1 VNETERCPNPE
12 TKNYGDTPKE
22 ECPLGVFM
30 DIITSK
36 DNNKIKYVR
45 NLNLKKFRD
54 EENAFIAEG
63 IKFVYEAVNEGADI
77 KLLLVNEEALKKNEV
92 QALID
97 SMDENKILVCSSQVF
112 NGAADTIN
120 AQGVL
125 AVINKNIAVK
135 NDIIDKYNFIIM
147 CDRIQDPGN
156 LGTIIRSAD
165 AFGPAA
171 MLINKGCVDVYNPK
185 VVRASAGA
193 IFRIPFIYSEDDLEI
208 INILKDKGFYIVST
222 VVDSEYTFDK
232 MDRRNKICLI
242 IGNEGQGVA
251 EQIINN
257 SDIALTIKMTGEA
270 ESLNASVA
278 AGISIYEIRK
288 KLLK

>member
-1 VNETERCPNPE
+1 
-12 TKNYGDTPKE
+12 
-22 ECPLGVFM
+22 M
-30 DIITSK
+30 DVIKSK

-54 EENAFIAEG
+54 EENAFVVEG
-63 IKFVYEAVNEGADI
+63 IKFVIEAINEGADI
-77 KLLLVNEEALKKNEV
+77 KFLLLNEEVQGKDGVKQIIDLVNENN
-92 QALID
+92 I
-97 SMDENKILVCSSQVF
+97 IICSEQVF
-112 NGAADTIN
+112 NSVADTVS

-125 AVINKNIAVK
+125 AVINKNVINK
-135 NDIIDKYNFIIM
+135 EDIINKYNFIIM

-156 LGTIIRSAD
+156 LGTIVRIAD

-171 MLINKGCVDVYNPK
+171 LLLNKGCVDVFNPK

-193 IFRIPFIYSEDDLEI
+193 VFRVPIIIEDYESEF
-208 INILKDKGFYIVST
+208 INIMKNKGFYIVST
-222 VVDSEYTFDK
+222 VVDSEYTFDNMEK
-232 MDRRNKICLI
+232 RQKICTV
-242 IGNEGQGVA
+242 IGNEGQGVSQ
-251 EQIINN
+251 EIIDN
-257 SDIALTIKMTGEA
+257 SDISLTIKMTGRA